1 MEHEYLDLIDTVDR
15 LHELCKQLNI
25 KRVIRGDPKQIEIIS
40 EIKKRINTMELER
53 ISAIDLGIIPY
64 EA

>member
-1 MEHEYLDLIDTVDR
+1 MEHEHLDLIDTVDR
-15 LHELCKQLNI
+15 LHELGKQLNI
-25 KRVIRGDPKQIEIIS
+25 KRVISGDPTQIEIIS

-53 ISAIDLGIIPY
+53 ISAVDLGIIPY

>member
-1 MEHEYLDLIDTVDR
+1 MEDEYLDLVDTIER
-15 LHELCKQLNI
+15 LRKISKKLNI
-25 KRVIRGDPKQIEIIS
+25 SKILGGDAAQIEIIS
-40 EIKKRINTMELER
+40 EIKERIDEIEIER

>member
-1 MEHEYLDLIDTVDR
+1 MEHEYLDLVDTMER
-15 LHELCKQLNI
+15 LRKISKKLNI
-25 KRVIRGDPKQIEIIS
+25 SKIVGGDDSQIEIIS
-40 EIKKRINTMELER
+40 EIKERIDKIEIER

>member
-1 MEHEYLDLIDTVDR
+1 MEHEYLDLVDTMER
-15 LHELCKQLNI
+15 LRKISKKLNI
-25 KRVIRGDPKQIEIIS
+25 SKIVGGDASQIEIIS
-40 EIKKRINTMELER
+40 EIKERIDEIEIER